1 MPPIAVIHE
10 KGLVLRAKFP
20 VLIARRVSE
29 GFLMKWQG
37 EDPRSRVGREEA
49 HDFR

>member
-29 GFLMKWQG
+29 GFLRKWQD
-37 EDPRSRVGREEA
+37 EDPRLRVWRDDAHESR
-49 HDFR
+49 